1 MLVYIQFP
9 SFLYEFNEN
18 HEYSSSPV
26 TAWMAKIG
34 PSIQFSARK
43 IELKFKKF
51 IRKHKRIFHI
61 LGLSATPCVYLVS
74 LPPIQFNP
82 IQSNPNGRK
91 LIERPLSISWDF
103 GRCCAAQGRG
113 TGERGAEL
121 NWIIT
126 NEISCFV
133 VVPSTRPHPRP
144 SLTSQRKHSR
154 STPLPL

>member
-51 IRKHKRIFHI
+51 IRKHKRILHI

-82 IQSNPNGRK
+82 IQSNPNGRRK
-91 LIERPLSISWDF
+91 
-103 GRCCAAQGRG
+103 GNRG
-113 TGERGAEL
+113 TWSWTEL
-121 NWIIT
+121 NYNKWNQLFCCGSLHQAASPSQPHVSAKTLKINASAFIDT
-126 NEISCFV
+126 NNNNY
-133 VVPSTRPHPRP
+133 
-144 SLTSQRKHSR
+144 
-154 STPLPL
+154 